1 MPAAVTNRQDR
12 VAVSPARLARTAGRA
27 LAAVG
32 RAAGDVDVL
41 VVDDPAIKR
50 LNRLHRGVDRRTDVL
65 AFPLE
70 TPGPSPLVGQI
81 VISAQ
86 TARRQARQVDVPL
99 ATELDLLVTHGVLHL
114 VGYDDRD
121 PVEARLMH
129 ERERQILSAG
139 RRQPP
144 ARLWRGL
151 LDTPPAAISR
161 QRSRAASVTGHPR
174 LAGSETPH
182 PANELQAGLEDR
194 AAMNVAPRSRV
205 ASLSGHPRLKPAS
218 RTPLQRSRAA
228 SVTGHPRFKP
238 ASRTPLQ

>member
-1 MPAAVTNRQDR
+1 MSAVVTNRQDR
-12 VAVSPARLARTAGRA
+12 VGVSPVRLARAAERA

-70 TPGPSPLVGQI
+70 APGPSPLVGQI
-81 VISAQ
+81 VISAE

-99 ATELDLLVTHGVLHL
+99 AVELDLLVTHGVLHL

-129 ERERQILSAG
+129 ERERQILSAD
-139 RRQPP
+139 RRRPP

-151 LDTPPAAISR
+151 LDAIPEAAVKTAR
-161 QRSRAASVTGHPR
+161 P
-174 LAGSETPH
+174 
-182 PANELQAGLEDR
+182 
-194 AAMNVAPRSRV
+194 
-205 ASLSGHPRLKPAS
+205 
-218 RTPLQRSRAA
+218 
-228 SVTGHPRFKP
+228 
-238 ASRTPLQ
+238 

>member
-1 MPAAVTNRQDR
+1 MSAAVANRQDR
-12 VAVSPARLARTAGRA
+12 VAVSPARLARSAERA

-41 VVDDPAIKR
+41 VVDDAAIKR
-50 LNRLHRGVDRRTDVL
+50 LNRLHRGVGRRTDVL
-65 AFPLE
+65 AYPLE
-70 TPGPSPLVGQI
+70 TPGTPSPLVGQI
-81 VISAQ
+81 VISAE
-86 TARRQARQVDVPL
+86 TARRQARRLDVPL

-151 LDTPPAAISR
+151 LDAPPGRAR
-161 QRSRAASVTGHPR
+161 GSRA
-174 LAGSETPH
+174 
-182 PANELQAGLEDR
+182 
-194 AAMNVAPRSRV
+194 
-205 ASLSGHPRLKPAS
+205 SLP
-218 RTPLQRSRAA
+218 
-228 SVTGHPRFKP
+228 
-238 ASRTPLQ
+238 

>member
-1 MPAAVTNRQDR
+1 MPAVVTNRQDR

-81 VISAQ
+81 VISAE
-86 TARRQARQVDVPL
+86 TARRQARQVDVSL

-151 LDTPPAAISR
+151 LDAPAISR
-161 QRSRAASVTGHPR
+161 QRSRVAPVLGHPR
-174 LAGSETPH
+174 VTVASRTPR
-182 PANELQAGLEDR
+182 Q
-194 AAMNVAPRSRV
+194 RSRV
-205 ASLSGHPRLKPAS
+205 ALVSGHPQVKPAS
-218 RTPLQRSRAA
+218 RTSLR
-228 SVTGHPRFKP
+228 
-238 ASRTPLQ
+238 